1 MSIKAIRTCIV
12 CRKSENPSALIRLT
26 LVDGKVIPDLKGGAP
41 GRGAWLHRECAES
54 AIQRG
59 SFKFAFK
66 ATSAPDVSELIIF
79 LGNK

>member
-1 MSIKAIRTCIV
+1 MSIKPIRTCIV
-12 CRKSENPSALIRLT
+12 CRKSESPSALIRLT
-26 LVDGKVIPDLKGGAP
+26 LIDGKVIPDLKGGAP
-41 GRGAWLHRECAES
+41 GRGAWLHRDCAES

-66 ATSAPDVSELIIF
+66 QVKNPDVSELINF

>member
-1 MSIKAIRTCIV
+1 VSIKAIRTCIV

-26 LVDGKVIPDLKGGAP
+26 LSDGKVIPDLKGGAP

-59 SFKFAFK
+59 AFKFAFK
-66 ATSAPDVSELIIF
+66 QTIAPDVSELINF
-79 LGNK
+79 LDKK

>member
-1 MSIKAIRTCIV
+1 VSIKPIRTCIV

-26 LVDGKVIPDLKGGAP
+26 LVDGKVIPDFKGGAP
-41 GRGAWLHRECAES
+41 GRGAWLHRECVES

-66 ATSAPDVSELIIF
+66 QTSTPDVSELINR
-79 LGNK
+79 LDNK